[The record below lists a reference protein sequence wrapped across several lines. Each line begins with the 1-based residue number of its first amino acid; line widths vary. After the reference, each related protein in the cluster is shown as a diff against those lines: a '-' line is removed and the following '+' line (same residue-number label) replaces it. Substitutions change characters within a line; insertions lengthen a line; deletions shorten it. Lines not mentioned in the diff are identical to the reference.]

1 MKIFVFLFIFTK
13 ISLALVCFHCPKNK
27 KVVLNAKLAKPPC
40 FENHG
45 ILGELRSCIGTHLT
59 KCATEFIRKKC
70 LQTKHYEAK
79 GYL

>member
-1 MKIFVFLFIFTK
+1 MEIFVFLFIFAK

-45 ILGELRSCIGTHLT
+45 ILGELRNCIGTHLT

-70 LQTKHYEAK
+70 L
-79 GYL
+79 LDDI